1 MPQLRPFHELVAASR
16 NTEAAVKD
24 EKVEKAKRLLDEN
37 QKHYCMYFLRKCP
50 NLLRFPASLWIQ
62 AQKSKKPFLFET
74 WCCKP
79 LGLQSCFVLSCDM
92 LLPGCNIF
100 NSKELWKDS
109 NDPMIVKLQGPR
121 MGRQAVWRCW
131 QQLAQLTRFSC
142 DAAMPCLFQSS
153 TPRHFGGFTFWQR
166 VLSAGA
172 GIDPLNVDR
181 FPLFFWLTTC
191 PPSTCDVSKVQSIGI
206 LAGFRCGESPRRT
219 GCLQRGQ
226 AMNKKLWPMLC
237 NT

>member
-1 MPQLRPFHELVAASR
+1 MM
-16 NTEAAVKD
+16 AAVKD

-37 QKHYCMYFLRKCP
+37 LWVTRCLVKRIMYLLRKCP

-79 LGLQSCFVLSCDM
+79 LGLQSCFALSCDM

-121 MGRQAVWRCW
+121 MGRQAFWRCW

-153 TPRHFGGFTFWQR
+153 TPRHFWRFHFLTKEF
-166 VLSAGA
+166 SA
-172 GIDPLNVDR
+172 L
-181 FPLFFWLTTC
+181 
-191 PPSTCDVSKVQSIGI
+191 VQESI
-206 LAGFRCGESPRRT
+206 P
-219 GCLQRGQ
+219 
-226 AMNKKLWPMLC
+226 
-237 NT
+237 